1 MHVWVL
7 NNVQVDRQEKSMPLT
22 RYSERCW
29 ALKVFFVCVG
39 NWFLCLNVC
48 CLDAENVKSFVITHS
63 ITEKIPIS
71 PYCRLKTWKCWLITA
86 RYSWA
91 ESQGLV
97 AELLRPACLVTV
109 SLVWEPWP
117 TLGWLD
123 QTDDRAETRTCLLGC
138 RVRFSVS
145 VHQQN
150 SFRYSVII
158 LLRSSLQFIFH
169 HWDLNSPCCQSDE

>member
-1 MHVWVL
+1 
-7 NNVQVDRQEKSMPLT
+7 MPLT

-29 ALKVFFVCVG
+29 ALTVFFVCVG

-71 PYCRLKTWKCWLITA
+71 PNCRLKTWKCWLITA

-123 QTDDRAETRTCLLGC
+123 QTDDTEPRRAPASSDAAWDYQSLYISRTASDIVLLFC
-138 RVRFSVS
+138 FALL
-145 VHQQN
+145 
-150 SFRYSVII
+150 FITYFII
-158 LLRSSLQFIFH
+158 GI
-169 HWDLNSPCCQSDE
+169 